1 MNRMELKMEI
11 IQSLRL
17 FDPSPEVLNAL
28 RGSNLRVSLGVRN
41 EDLPSLASSPA
52 AATRWVNR
60 NVAPY
65 KNNVSFGWITLGN
78 EVIPGP
84 FANCVAPAMNNIRN
98 ALRSIGLFRTKR
110 TRAPI
115 MVNVYPYFAYAS
127 DPAHISLNYATF
139 SSQTP
144 VVVDGPFKYFNLF
157 DAQVDAYNAA
167 LEKINAGNV
176 PIIVSETGWPTS
188 GNYPYTSIPNAQ
200 TYNKNLI
207 NHVNRQG
214 TPRKPSRIMDTFI
227 FAMFNEN
234 QKHSGVEQNWG
245 LFYPNTRPVYPLF

>member
-1 MNRMELKMEI
+1 MVYIGAVHIGINYGRLGNNLPPPRDVISLFKRCR

-28 RGSNLRVSLGVRN
+28 RGSNLRISLGVRN

-98 ALRSIGLFRTKR
+98 ALRSIGLFRTKVR
-110 TRAPI
+110 CYKTQKL
-115 MVNVYPYFAYAS
+115 
-127 DPAHISLNYATF
+127 SLHLQKY
-139 SSQTP
+139 SSSNTMKQ
-144 VVVDGPFKYFNLF
+144 N
-157 DAQVDAYNAA
+157 
-167 LEKINAGNV
+167 
-176 PIIVSETGWPTS
+176 IV
-188 GNYPYTSIPNAQ
+188 
-200 TYNKNLI
+200 
-207 NHVNRQG
+207 
-214 TPRKPSRIMDTFI
+214 
-227 FAMFNEN
+227 
-234 QKHSGVEQNWG
+234 
-245 LFYPNTRPVYPLF
+245 

>member
-1 MNRMELKMEI
+1 M
-11 IQSLRL
+11 
-17 FDPSPEVLNAL
+17 

-41 EDLPSLASSPA
+41 QDLPSLASSPA

-98 ALRSIGLFRTKR
+98 ALRSIGLFRTYKGAFTGETVTVMRNVTAFLQR

-157 DAQVDAYNAA
+157 DAQVDAYNSA
-167 LEKINAGNV
+167 LERINAGNV

-214 TPRKPSRIMDTFI
+214 TPRKPSRITDTFI

>member
-1 MNRMELKMEI
+1 MTTVTTLI
-11 IQSLRL
+11 
-17 FDPSPEVLNAL
+17 
-28 RGSNLRVSLGVRN
+28 
-41 EDLPSLASSPA
+41 LASSYPPSTGA
-52 AATRWVNR
+52 FTGETVTVMR
-60 NVAPY
+60 NVTA
-65 KNNVSFGWITLGN
+65 FLQ
-78 EVIPGP
+78 
-84 FANCVAPAMNNIRN
+84 
-98 ALRSIGLFRTKR
+98 R

-167 LEKINAGNV
+167 LEKINAGTGNVYFHVFCLNLVIFTEFHIDYMLIKTFDFTPIIAGNV

-214 TPRKPSRIMDTFI
+214 TPRKPNRIMDTFI